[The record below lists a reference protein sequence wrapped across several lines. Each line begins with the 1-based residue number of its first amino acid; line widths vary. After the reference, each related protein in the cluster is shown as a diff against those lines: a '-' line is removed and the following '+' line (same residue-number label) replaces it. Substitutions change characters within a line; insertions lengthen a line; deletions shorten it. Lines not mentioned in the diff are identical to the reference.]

1 MENTSTPTHC
11 PYCALQCGMN
21 ITPLPQG
28 GVEVTERP
36 DFPVNRGALCGKG
49 RTAAQVLSPA
59 LRLTAPLVRE
69 GGRLVEASWPRAL
82 DLIAERLGATRERY
96 GPDALGVFGGG
107 GLTNEKAYALG
118 KFARVVLGTSQI
130 DYNGRFCMSSA
141 AAAGTKAFGL
151 DRGLPFPLEDIP
163 KTGCVILVGSN
174 LAETMPPS
182 LRFFTELRE
191 NGGTLIVVDP
201 RRTRTAEQADLHL
214 APRPGTDLALALGL
228 LHLVVAEGRT
238 DEEYIR
244 ERTTGWEEARAA
256 AMAHWPEHVERITG
270 VSVPELRE
278 AVRLFCAP
286 ETAMVLTARGPEQ
299 QSKGTDTVGAWINLC
314 LATGRA
320 GRPLSGYGCLTG
332 QGNGQGG
339 REHGQKADQ
348 LPGYR
353 KLDDPAARAHVAG
366 VWGVDPD
373 ALPGPGRS
381 AYELL
386 DALGTDV
393 RALLL
398 MGSNPVVSAPRA
410 AHVEQRLRSLD
421 FLAVADVVLS
431 ETAELADV
439 VLPVT
444 QWAEETGTTTSLE
457 GRVLLRRQAVTPPP
471 GVHSDLYVLHEL
483 ADRLGVEKGFPTDPE
498 EVFEELR
505 RASAGGP
512 ADYSGITYRRLAEE
526 NGVFWPCPEDSTGA
540 GATADG
546 GAAAPDGAAD
556 TAEGAGTAGAEG
568 RFPGGTEPGTPVA
581 VAGGPEGVSEG
592 AGAGTAQHASAAGTA
607 GADGRTTADAG
618 GGMAAGADG
627 SVAGAGGSLAVDGED
642 AALDVLPDDPASEA
656 VPGLTPLA
664 PPAPL
669 PGHPT
674 TGTEAAS
681 EARLVRTVPRV
692 VGGHPGTPRLFL
704 DRFATPDGRARFV
717 PVFHRATAEEPDSE
731 YPLLLTTGRVVSQYQ
746 SGAQT
751 RRVAELNAAAPGP
764 FVELHPRLA
773 ARLGAADGDPVAV
786 VSRRGRAVAPA
797 RITPAIRPD
806 TVFMPFHWPGEGRA
820 NTLTNPAL
828 DPTSR
833 MPEFKSCA
841 VRVEVL
847 GPGE

>member
-1 MENTSTPTHC
+1 MQNTATPTHC

-21 ITPLPQG
+21 LTPVPDG
-28 GVEVTERP
+28 GVEVTERA

-49 RTAAQVLSPA
+49 RTAPAVLSSSV
-59 LRLTAPLVRE
+59 RLTSPLVRS
-69 GGRLVEASWPRAL
+69 GGTLVPATWDEAL
-82 DLIAERLGATRERY
+82 DRIAEELQRTRAEH
-96 GPDALGVFGGG
+96 GPDACGVFGGG
-107 GLTNEKAYALG
+107 GLTNEKAYTLG

-141 AAAGTKAFGL
+141 AAGGIKAFGL

-182 LRFFTELRE
+182 LRFFTELKE

-201 RRTRTAEQADLHL
+201 RRTKTADQADLHL
-214 APRPGTDLALALGL
+214 MPRPGTDLALALGL
-228 LHLVVAEGRT
+228 LHLIVAEGRV
-238 DEEYIR
+238 DEAYVA
-244 ERTTGWEEARAA
+244 ERTAGWEDARAA
-256 AMAHWPEHVERITG
+256 AMAHWPEYVERITG
-270 VSVPELRE
+270 VPVPQLRE
-278 AVRLFCAP
+278 AVRMFCEP
-286 ETAMVLTARGPEQ
+286 EAAMVLTARGPEQ

-320 GRPLSGYGCLTG
+320 GKPLSGYGCLTG

-353 KLDDPAARAHVAG
+353 KLDDPAARRHVAE

-373 ALPGPGRS
+373 SLPGPGRS

-386 DALGTDV
+386 DALGQDIKS
-393 RALLL
+393 LLL

-410 AHVEQRLRSLD
+410 AHIEERIKSLD
-421 FLAVADVVLS
+421 FLAVCDVVLS
-431 ETAELADV
+431 ETAALADV

-444 QWAEETGTTTSLE
+444 QWAEETGTTTNLE
-457 GRVLLRRQAVTPPP
+457 GRVLLRRQAITPPE
-471 GVHSDLYVLHEL
+471 GVRSDLEVMHEL

-505 RASAGGP
+505 RASAGGV

-526 NGVFWPCPEDSTGA
+526 NGVFWPCPTQDS
-540 GATADG
+540 
-546 GAAAPDGAAD
+546 D
-556 TAEGAGTAGAEG
+556 T
-568 RFPGGTEPGTPVA
+568 
-581 VAGGPEGVSEG
+581 
-592 AGAGTAQHASAAGTA
+592 
-607 GADGRTTADAG
+607 
-618 GGMAAGADG
+618 
-627 SVAGAGGSLAVDGED
+627 
-642 AALDVLPDDPASEA
+642 
-656 VPGLTPLA
+656 
-664 PPAPL
+664 
-669 PGHPT
+669 
-674 TGTEAAS
+674 
-681 EARLVRTVPRV
+681 
-692 VGGHPGTPRLFL
+692 HPGTPRLFL
-704 DRFATPDGRARFV
+704 DRFATDDGRARFV
-717 PVFHRATAEEPDSE
+717 PVSHRASAEEPDDE
-731 YPLLLTTGRVVSQYQ
+731 YPVLLTTGRVVAQYQ

-751 RRVAELNAAAPGP
+751 RRVDELNAAAPGP

-773 ARLGAADGDPVAV
+773 ARLGAAEGDPVAV

-797 RITPAIRPD
+797 RITTGIRPD

-833 MPEFKSCA
+833 MPEFKTCA
-841 VRVEVL
+841 VRVEAVKS
-847 GPGE
+847 

>member
-1 MENTSTPTHC
+1 MQNSATPTHC

-21 ITPLPQG
+21 LTPQQDG
-28 GVEVTERP
+28 GVAVVERP

-49 RTAAQVLSPA
+49 RTAPAVLASGV
-59 LRLTAPLVRE
+59 RLTSPLVRS
-69 GGRLVEASWPRAL
+69 GGALVPATWDEAL
-82 DLIAERLGATRERY
+82 DRVAEGLHRTRTEH
-96 GPDALGVFGGG
+96 GPDACGVFGGG
-107 GLTNEKAYALG
+107 GLTNEKAYSLG
-118 KFARVVLGTSQI
+118 KFARIVLGTSQI

-141 AAAGTKAFGL
+141 AAAGIKAFGL

-163 KTGCVILVGSN
+163 RTGCVILVGSN
-174 LAETMPPS
+174 LAETMPPA

-191 NGGTLIVVDP
+191 NGGTLVVIDP
-201 RRTRTAEQADLHL
+201 RRTKTAEQADLHL

-228 LHLVVAEGRT
+228 LHLVVAEGRV
-238 DEEYIR
+238 DEEYVR
-244 ERTTGWEEARAA
+244 ERTAGWEDARAA
-256 AMAHWPEHVERITG
+256 AMAHWPEYVERITG
-270 VSVPELRE
+270 VSVPQLRE
-278 AVRLFCAP
+278 AVRLFCEP
-286 ETAMVLTARGPEQ
+286 EHAMVLTARGPEQ
-299 QSKGTDTVGAWINLC
+299 HSKGTDTVGAWINLC

-353 KLDDPAARAHVAG
+353 KLDDPAARRHVAE

-373 ALPGPGRS
+373 SLPGPGRS

-386 DALGTDV
+386 DALGSDI

-398 MGSNPVVSAPRA
+398 MASNPVVSAPRA
-410 AHVEQRLRSLD
+410 AHIEQRIRSLD
-421 FLAVADVVLS
+421 FLAVCDVVLS

-457 GRVLLRRQAVTPPP
+457 GRVLLRRRAISPPE
-471 GVHSDLYVLHEL
+471 GIRSDLDVMHEL
-483 ADRLGVEKGFPTDPE
+483 ATRLGVEKGFPTDPE

-526 NGVFWPCPEDSTGA
+526 SGVFWPCPAATG
-540 GATADG
+540 TAD
-546 GAAAPDGAAD
+546 D
-556 TAEGAGTAGAEG
+556 
-568 RFPGGTEPGTPVA
+568 
-581 VAGGPEGVSEG
+581 
-592 AGAGTAQHASAAGTA
+592 AAGDCEDA
-607 GADGRTTADAG
+607 SLDAG
-618 GGMAAGADG
+618 
-627 SVAGAGGSLAVDGED
+627 
-642 AALDVLPDDPASEA
+642 PDDPAQDHDA
-656 VPGLTPLA
+656 VAA
-664 PPAPL
+664 P
-669 PGHPT
+669 
-674 TGTEAAS
+674 
-681 EARLVRTVPRV
+681 
-692 VGGHPGTPRLFL
+692 HPGTPRLFL

-717 PVFHRATAEEPDSE
+717 PVSHRAAAEEPDDE
-731 YPLLLTTGRVVSQYQ
+731 YPVLLTTGRVVAQYQ

-751 RRVAELNAAAPGP
+751 RRVDELNAAAPGP

-773 ARLGAADGDPVAV
+773 ARLGAAEGDPLAV

-797 RITPAIRPD
+797 RITTGIRPD

-833 MPEFKSCA
+833 MPEFKTCA
-841 VRVEVL
+841 VRVETVQQ
-847 GPGE
+847 

>member
-1 MENTSTPTHC
+1 METSVTPTHC

-21 ITPLPQG
+21 LTPVPDG
-28 GVEVTERP
+28 TVEVSERA

-49 RTAAQVLSPA
+49 RTAPAVLSSRV
-59 LRLTAPLVRE
+59 RLTTPLVRE
-69 GGRLVEASWPRAL
+69 GGALVPATWDEALGRIAGAL
-82 DLIAERLGATRERY
+82 SSIRSAH

-107 GLTNEKAYALG
+107 GLTNEKAYTLG
-118 KFARVVLGTSQI
+118 KFARIVLGTSQI

-141 AAAGTKAFGL
+141 AAAGVAAFGL

-174 LAETMPPS
+174 LAETMPPA
-182 LRFFTELRE
+182 LRYLTELKD

-238 DEEYIR
+238 DEDYIR
-244 ERTTGWEEARAA
+244 ERTAGWEDARAA
-256 AMAHWPEHVERITG
+256 AMAHWPEYVERITG
-270 VSVPELRE
+270 VPVPQLRE

-286 ETAMVLTARGPEQ
+286 RAAMVLTARGPEQ

-353 KLDDPAARAHVAG
+353 KLTDPAARRHVAE

-373 ALPGPGRS
+373 TLPGPGRS

-386 DALGTDV
+386 DALGGDI

-410 AHVEQRLRSLD
+410 AHVEERLRSLG
-421 FLAVADVVLS
+421 FLAVCDVVLS
-431 ETAELADV
+431 ETAALADV

-444 QWAEETGTTTSLE
+444 QWAEESGTTTSLE
-457 GRVLLRRQAVTPPP
+457 GRVLLRRQAITPPE
-471 GVHSDLYVLHEL
+471 GVRSDLEVLHEL
-483 ADRLGVEKGFPTDPE
+483 AARLGVEKGFPTDPE
-498 EVFEELR
+498 EVFGELR
-505 RASAGGP
+505 RATAGAP
-512 ADYSGITYRRLAEE
+512 ADYSGITYRRLARE
-526 NGVFWPCPEDSTGA
+526 NGVFWPCPGRGED
-540 GATADG
+540 
-546 GAAAPDGAAD
+546 P
-556 TAEGAGTAGAEG
+556 EG
-568 RFPGGTEPGTPVA
+568 FPGRE
-581 VAGGPEGVSEG
+581 
-592 AGAGTAQHASAAGTA
+592 
-607 GADGRTTADAG
+607 G
-618 GGMAAGADG
+618 GGTYPG
-627 SVAGAGGSLAVDGED
+627 
-642 AALDVLPDDPASEA
+642 A
-656 VPGLTPLA
+656 VPGVA
-664 PPAPL
+664 VE
-669 PGHPT
+669 GD
-674 TGTEAAS
+674 
-681 EARLVRTVPRV
+681 
-692 VGGHPGTPRLFL
+692 GGPVHPGTPRLFL
-704 DRFATPDGRARFV
+704 DRFATEDGRARFV
-717 PVFHRATAEEPDSE
+717 PVSHRGVAEEPDAE
-731 YPLLLTTGRVVSQYQ
+731 YPVLLTTGRVVAQYQ

-751 RRVAELNAAAPGP
+751 RRVDELNAAAPGP

-773 ARLGAADGDPVAV
+773 KRLGVAEGGAVAV

-797 RITPAIRPD
+797 RITSAIRPD

-833 MPEFKSCA
+833 MPEFKACA
-841 VRVEVL
+841 VRVEAVEAV
-847 GPGE
+847 GAAEGAAG

>member
-1 MENTSTPTHC
+1 MQKTATPTHC

-21 ITPLPQG
+21 LTPAPDG
-28 GVEVTERP
+28 TVEVGERA

-49 RTAAQVLSPA
+49 RTAASVLAPNV
-59 LRLTAPLVRE
+59 RLTSPLVRDE
-69 GGRLVEASWPRAL
+69 GGTLVPASWDEALERIAAGLGRTRA
-82 DLIAERLGATRERY
+82 EH
-96 GPDALGVFGGG
+96 GPDAVGVFGGG
-107 GLTNEKAYALG
+107 GLTNEKAYTLG

-141 AAAGTKAFGL
+141 AAAGIKAFGL

-163 KTGCVILVGSN
+163 KSGCVILVGSN

-182 LRFFTELRE
+182 LRFFTELKE
-191 NGGTLIVVDP
+191 NGGTLIVIDP
-201 RRTRTAEQADLHL
+201 RRTKTAEQADLHL

-228 LHLVVAEGRT
+228 LHLVIAEGRV
-238 DEEYIR
+238 DEEYVKD
-244 ERTTGWEEARAA
+244 RTSGWEDARAA
-256 AMAHWPEHVERITG
+256 AMAHWPEYVERITG
-270 VSVPELRE
+270 VSVPQLRE
-278 AVRLFCAP
+278 VVRLFCEP
-286 ETAMVLTARGPEQ
+286 ESAMVLTARGPEQ

-320 GRPLSGYGCLTG
+320 GRPRSGYGCLTG

-353 KLDDPAARAHVAG
+353 KLDDPAARAHVAE

-373 ALPGPGRS
+373 SLPGPGRS

-386 DALGTDV
+386 DALGTDI
-393 RALLL
+393 RSLLL
-398 MGSNPVVSAPRA
+398 MASNPVVSAPRA
-410 AHVEQRLRSLD
+410 AHIEERIRSLD
-421 FLAVADVVLS
+421 FLAVCDVVLS

-444 QWAEETGTTTSLE
+444 QWAEETGTTTNLE
-457 GRVLLRRQAVTPPP
+457 GRVLLRRRAITPPD
-471 GVHSDLYVLHEL
+471 GIRSDLEVLHEL
-483 ADRLGVEKGFPTDPE
+483 AARLGVEKGFPTDPE

-505 RASAGGP
+505 RASAGGA

-526 NGVFWPCPEDSTGA
+526 NGVFWPCPASVEPA
-540 GATADG
+540 G
-546 GAAAPDGAAD
+546 
-556 TAEGAGTAGAEG
+556 
-568 RFPGGTEPGTPVA
+568 
-581 VAGGPEGVSEG
+581 
-592 AGAGTAQHASAAGTA
+592 
-607 GADGRTTADAG
+607 
-618 GGMAAGADG
+618 
-627 SVAGAGGSLAVDGED
+627 
-642 AALDVLPDDPASEA
+642 DPAGEA
-656 VPGLTPLA
+656 
-664 PPAPL
+664 
-669 PGHPT
+669 H
-674 TGTEAAS
+674 AA
-681 EARLVRTVPRV
+681 
-692 VGGHPGTPRLFL
+692 HPGTPRLFL

-717 PVFHRATAEEPDSE
+717 PVSHRATAEEPDDE
-731 YPLLLTTGRVVSQYQ
+731 YPVLLTTGRVVAQYQ

-773 ARLGAADGDPVAV
+773 ARLGAAEGDPVAV

-797 RITPAIRPD
+797 RITHAIRPD

-833 MPEFKSCA
+833 MPEFKTCA
-841 VRVEVL
+841 VRLEAVDT
-847 GPGE
+847 P

>member
-21 ITPLPQG
+21 VTPLPQG
-28 GVEVTERP
+28 GVEVSERT

-49 RTAAQVLSPA
+49 RTAAEVLSPGV
-59 LRLTAPLVRE
+59 RLTSPLVRS
-69 GGRLVEASWPRAL
+69 GGRLVEAGWAQAL
-82 DLIAERLGATRERY
+82 DLVAERLGRTRREY
-96 GPDALGVFGGG
+96 GADALGVFGGG

-163 KTGCVILVGSN
+163 RTGCVILVGSN
-174 LAETMPPS
+174 PAETMPPS
-182 LRFFTELRE
+182 LRFFSELRE

-228 LHLVVAEGRT
+228 LHLVVSEGLT

-256 AMAHWPEHVERITG
+256 AMAYWPEYVERITG
-270 VSVPELRE
+270 VSVPQLRD

-286 ETAMVLTARGPEQ
+286 KAAMVLTARGPEQ

-353 KLDDPAARAHVAG
+353 KLDDPEARRHVAG
-366 VWGVDPD
+366 VWGVDPES
-373 ALPGPGRS
+373 LPGPGRS

-410 AHVEQRLRSLD
+410 AHIEERLRSLD
-421 FLAVADVVLS
+421 FLVVADVVLS
-431 ETAELADV
+431 ETAQLADV

-457 GRVLLRRQAVTPPP
+457 GRVLLRRQAIAPPP
-471 GVHSDLYVLHEL
+471 GVRSDLYVLHEL
-483 ADRLGVEKGFPTDPE
+483 AARLGVEKGFPADPE
-498 EVFEELR
+498 EIFEELR

-526 NGVFWPCPEDSTGA
+526 NGVFWPCPRNA
-540 GATADG
+540 GRDAD
-546 GAAAPDGAAD
+546 
-556 TAEGAGTAGAEG
+556 
-568 RFPGGTEPGTPVA
+568 
-581 VAGGPEGVSEG
+581 
-592 AGAGTAQHASAAGTA
+592 AGAGP
-607 GADGRTTADAG
+607 DAG
-618 GGMAAGADG
+618 PDAGMDQ
-627 SVAGAGGSLAVDGED
+627 
-642 AALDVLPDDPASEA
+642 
-656 VPGLTPLA
+656 VP
-664 PPAPL
+664 
-669 PGHPT
+669 
-674 TGTEAAS
+674 
-681 EARLVRTVPRV
+681 
-692 VGGHPGTPRLFL
+692 HPGTARLFL

-717 PVFHRATAEEPDSE
+717 AVTHRASAEEPDAE

-773 ARLGAADGDPVAV
+773 TRLGAAEGDRVAV

-797 RITPAIRPD
+797 RITAAIRPD

-841 VRVEVL
+841 VRVEVV
-847 GPGE
+847 GPPE

>member
-1 MENTSTPTHC
+1 MQNTATPTHC

-21 ITPLPQG
+21 LTATPDG
-28 GVEVTERP
+28 TVEVSERA

-49 RTAAQVLSPA
+49 RTAPAVLSSRV
-59 LRLTAPLVRE
+59 RLTSPLVRSE
-69 GGRLVEASWPRAL
+69 GTLVPASWDEAL
-82 DLIAERLGATRERY
+82 DRIAEGLSRTRAEH
-96 GPDALGVFGGG
+96 GPDACGVFGGG
-107 GLTNEKAYALG
+107 GLTNEKAYTLG

-141 AAAGTKAFGL
+141 AAAGIKAFGL

-182 LRFFTELRE
+182 LRFFNELRE
-191 NGGTLIVVDP
+191 NGGTLIVIDP
-201 RRTRTAEQADLHL
+201 RRTKTAEQADLHL

-228 LHLVVAEGRT
+228 LHLVVAEGRV
-238 DEEYIR
+238 DEEYIA
-244 ERTTGWEEARAA
+244 ERTSGWEETRAA
-256 AMAHWPEHVERITG
+256 AMAHWPEYVERITG
-270 VSVPELRE
+270 VSVPQLRE
-278 AVRLFCAP
+278 TVRMFCEP
-286 ETAMVLTARGPEQ
+286 ESAMVLTARGPEQ

-353 KLDDPAARAHVAG
+353 KLDDPAARRHVAE

-373 ALPGPGRS
+373 SLPGPGRS

-386 DALGTDV
+386 DALGSDIKS
-393 RALLL
+393 LLL
-398 MGSNPVVSAPRA
+398 MASNPVVSAPRA
-410 AHVEQRLRSLD
+410 AHVEERIRSLD
-421 FLAVADVVLS
+421 FLAVCDVVLS
-431 ETAELADV
+431 ETAALADV

-444 QWAEETGTTTSLE
+444 QWAEETGTMTNLE
-457 GRVLLRRQAVTPPP
+457 GRVLLRKQAITPPE
-471 GVHSDLYVLHEL
+471 GIRSDLEVMHEL
-483 ADRLGVEKGFPTDPE
+483 AARLGVEKGFPTDPE

-526 NGVFWPCPEDSTGA
+526 NGVFWPCPA
-540 GATADG
+540 ADG
-546 GAAAPDGAAD
+546 QDDAAD
-556 TAEGAGTAGAEG
+556 SAD
-568 RFPGGTEPGTPVA
+568 
-581 VAGGPEGVSEG
+581 VSLD
-592 AGAGTAQHASAAGTA
+592 ARAS
-607 GADGRTTADAG
+607 
-618 GGMAAGADG
+618 
-627 SVAGAGGSLAVDGED
+627 
-642 AALDVLPDDPASEA
+642 DDPAQEQDDDHATA
-656 VPGLTPLA
+656 V
-664 PPAPL
+664 
-669 PGHPT
+669 
-674 TGTEAAS
+674 
-681 EARLVRTVPRV
+681 
-692 VGGHPGTPRLFL
+692 HPGTPRLFL

-717 PVFHRATAEEPDSE
+717 PVSHRAIAEEPDAE
-731 YPLLLTTGRVVSQYQ
+731 YPVLLTTGRVVAQYQ

-751 RRVAELNAAAPGP
+751 RRVDELNAAAPGP

-773 ARLGAADGDPVAV
+773 ERLGAAEGDPVAV

-797 RITPAIRPD
+797 RITTTIRPD
-806 TVFMPFHWPGEGRA
+806 TVFMPFHWAGEGRA

-833 MPEFKSCA
+833 MPEFKACA
-841 VRVEVL
+841 VRLEAVQ
-847 GPGE
+847 G